1 MLLWVL
7 ETLPHFVLT
16 NDLSTPSMQY
26 RNFQHRAGNFW
37 IATQKTDFTWFKG
50 LLPNSGLLL
59 LIDKQQMIFSSL
71 TFFRSFVSYLTAS
84 LNVNVMLVIFYH
96 DISEMLFAIIF
107 PLSLPLLS
115 INTNRRDRLL
125 ASHMKET
132 QTMIRFI

>member
-16 NDLSTPSMQY
+16 NDWSTPSVQY

-37 IATQKTDFTWFKG
+37 IATQQTDFTWFKG